1 MRNIAQAK
9 EEIIHTVQAYTAKDE
24 KGNYKIPLVCQRP
37 MLLMG
42 PPGIGKTAIMKQI
55 AREEKIGL
63 VEYTLTHHT
72 RQSAVGLPIL
82 KKKNF
87 GGKEYTVTEYT
98 MSEIIASVYQCMEQQ
113 QVSEGI
119 LFLDEINCVSETLA
133 PTMLQFLQNKTFGTH
148 RLPPGWVIVAAGN
161 PERYNKSVRE
171 FDMVTLDRVRS
182 MEIEADYK
190 VWRAY
195 AQKRQIHTAVLAYLD
210 LKQENFYQIRE
221 KQEGSCFVTAR
232 GWEDLSRILQV
243 YEELEIPVTKELAEE
258 YIRDGEIAADFA
270 GFYQLCRKYEKE
282 WEPDRLFSLENREN
296 PTEKA
301 KLLEGA
307 GLDEKLLLMNG
318 LEQGLTERVKTC
330 LLEKAYMN
338 GIYEE
343 LARIKKEA
351 AGGRAFDEILESC
364 ICGKKERDAI
374 LKDQG
379 LLSGEEWEI
388 RQRVTRWLQEKR
400 QERKLLEGQTE
411 APSFPWLKETFYRET
426 LKLKRAEEEVKDA
439 LEYSITF
446 MKEVCAKGQELALFL
461 THLSGNEEIMAFI
474 RQHGCETYLKEGE
487 ILLASE
493 AEEALK
499 KEIQDFQKQIY

>member
-461 THLSGNEEIMAFI
+461 THLSGNEEVMAFI

-499 KEIQDFQKQIY
+499 KEIQDFQKQI

>member
-343 LARIKKEA
+343 LTRIKKEA

-499 KEIQDFQKQIY
+499 KEIQDFQKQI

>member
-411 APSFPWLKETFYRET
+411 APGFPWLKETFYRET

-499 KEIQDFQKQIY
+499 KEIQDFQKQI

>member
-210 LKQENFYQIRE
+210 LKQEYFYQIRE

-499 KEIQDFQKQIY
+499 KEIQDFQKQI

>member
-338 GIYEE
+338 GI
-343 LARIKKEA
+343 
-351 AGGRAFDEILESC
+351 
-364 ICGKKERDAI
+364 
-374 LKDQG
+374 
-379 LLSGEEWEI
+379 LSLI
-388 RQRVTRWLQEKR
+388 H
-400 QERKLLEGQTE
+400 
-411 APSFPWLKETFYRET
+411 
-426 LKLKRAEEEVKDA
+426 
-439 LEYSITF
+439 I
-446 MKEVCAKGQELALFL
+446 
-461 THLSGNEEIMAFI
+461 
-474 RQHGCETYLKEGE
+474 
-487 ILLASE
+487 
-493 AEEALK
+493 
-499 KEIQDFQKQIY
+499 

>member
-364 ICGKKERDAI
+364 ICGKKSGMLSSKTRGCFPGKNGKFGSVLPGGFRKSGRKGNFWRD
-374 LKDQG
+374 
-379 LLSGEEWEI
+379 
-388 RQRVTRWLQEKR
+388 RQKPPV
-400 QERKLLEGQTE
+400 
-411 APSFPWLKETFYRET
+411 FP
-426 LKLKRAEEEVKDA
+426 
-439 LEYSITF
+439 
-446 MKEVCAKGQELALFL
+446 G
-461 THLSGNEEIMAFI
+461 
-474 RQHGCETYLKEGE
+474 
-487 ILLASE
+487 
-493 AEEALK
+493 
-499 KEIQDFQKQIY
+499 

>member
-364 ICGKKERDAI
+364 ICGKKERDAL

-499 KEIQDFQKQIY
+499 KEIQDFQKQI

>member
-270 GFYQLCRKYEKE
+270 GFYKLCRKYEKE

-499 KEIQDFQKQIY
+499 KEIQDFQKQI

>member
-258 YIRDGEIAADFA
+258 YIRDGVSTDFA

-499 KEIQDFQKQIY
+499 KEIQDFQKQI

>member
-318 LEQGLTERVKTC
+318 LEQGLTERVNTC

-499 KEIQDFQKQIY
+499 KEIQDFQKQI

>member
-330 LLEKAYMN
+330 LLEKSYMN

-411 APSFPWLKETFYRET
+411 APGFPWLKETFYRET

-499 KEIQDFQKQIY
+499 KEIQDFQKQI

>member
-243 YEELEIPVTKELAEE
+243 YEELEIPVTKELVEE

-388 RQRVTRWLQEKR
+388 RQRVTRWIQEKR

-499 KEIQDFQKQIY
+499 KEIQDFQKQI

>member
-388 RQRVTRWLQEKR
+388 RQRVTRGLQEKR

-499 KEIQDFQKQIY
+499 KEIQDFQKQI

>member
-195 AQKRQIHTAVLAYLD
+195 AQKRQIHTAVLASLD
-210 LKQENFYQIRE
+210 LKQENFDQIRE

-499 KEIQDFQKQIY
+499 KEIQDFQKQI

>member
-388 RQRVTRWLQEKR
+388 RKRVTRWLQEKR

-411 APSFPWLKETFYRET
+411 APGFPWLKETFYRET

-499 KEIQDFQKQIY
+499 KEIQDFQKQI

>member
-446 MKEVCAKGQELALFL
+446 MKEVCAKGQELPLFL

-499 KEIQDFQKQIY
+499 KEIQDFQKQI

>member
-411 APSFPWLKETFYRET
+411 APSFPWLKETFYREA

-499 KEIQDFQKQIY
+499 KEIQDFQKQI

>member
-221 KQEGSCFVTAR
+221 EQEGSCFVTAR

-499 KEIQDFQKQIY
+499 KEIQDFQKQI

>member
-374 LKDQG
+374 LKDQR

-499 KEIQDFQKQIY
+499 KEIQDFQKQI

>member
-1 MRNIAQAK
+1 MHRQKRRLSTPYRLIRQK
-9 EEIIHTVQAYTAKDE
+9 
-24 KGNYKIPLVCQRP
+24 
-37 MLLMG
+37 
-42 PPGIGKTAIMKQI
+42 MK
-55 AREEKIGL
+55 RETIRFRWSASAPCCLWDRRAIGL

-351 AGGRAFDEILESC
+351 AGGRAFDEIL
-364 ICGKKERDAI
+364 
-374 LKDQG
+374 
-379 LLSGEEWEI
+379 
-388 RQRVTRWLQEKR
+388 
-400 QERKLLEGQTE
+400 

-499 KEIQDFQKQIY
+499 KEIQDFQKQI

>member
-258 YIRDGEIAADFA
+258 YIRDGEIATDFA

-499 KEIQDFQKQIY
+499 KEIQDFQKQI

>member
-210 LKQENFYQIRE
+210 LKQENIYQIRE

-499 KEIQDFQKQIY
+499 KEIQDFQKQI

>member
-113 QVSEGI
+113 QVSKGI

-232 GWEDLSRILQV
+232 GWEDLSQILQV

-301 KLLEGA
+301 KLLEEA

-411 APSFPWLKETFYRET
+411 APGFPWLKETFYRET

-499 KEIQDFQKQIY
+499 KEIQDFQKQI

>member
-411 APSFPWLKETFYRET
+411 APSFPWLKETFYRER

-499 KEIQDFQKQIY
+499 KEIQDFQKQI

>member
-182 MEIEADYK
+182 MEIEADYR

-499 KEIQDFQKQIY
+499 KEIQDFQKQI

>member
-258 YIRDGEIAADFA
+258 YIRDGEITADFA

-379 LLSGEEWEI
+379 LLSGEEWEN

-411 APSFPWLKETFYRET
+411 ASGFPWLKETFYRET

-446 MKEVCAKGQELALFL
+446 MKGVCAKGQELALFL
-461 THLSGNEEIMAFI
+461 NHLSGNEEIMAFI

-499 KEIQDFQKQIY
+499 KEIQDFQKQI

>member
-258 YIRDGEIAADFA
+258 YIRDGKIAADFA

-499 KEIQDFQKQIY
+499 KEIQDFQKQI

>member
-446 MKEVCAKGQELALFL
+446 MKEACAKGQELALFL

-499 KEIQDFQKQIY
+499 KEIQDFQKQI

>member
-499 KEIQDFQKQIY
+499 KEIQDFQKQI

>member
-379 LLSGEEWEI
+379 LVSGEEWEI

-499 KEIQDFQKQIY
+499 KEIQDFQKQI

>member
-232 GWEDLSRILQV
+232 GLEDLSRILQV

-499 KEIQDFQKQIY
+499 KEIQDFQKQI

>member
-318 LEQGLTERVKTC
+318 LEQGLTERFKTC

-499 KEIQDFQKQIY
+499 KEIQDFQKQI

>member
-243 YEELEIPVTKELAEE
+243 YEELEIPVTKELAQE

-499 KEIQDFQKQIY
+499 KEIQDFQKQI

>member
-411 APSFPWLKETFYRET
+411 APSFPCLKETFYRET

-499 KEIQDFQKQIY
+499 KEIQDFQKQI

>member
-24 KGNYKIPLVCQRP
+24 KGDYKIPLVCQRP

-258 YIRDGEIAADFA
+258 YIRDGEIVADFA

-301 KLLEGA
+301 KLLEEA

-400 QERKLLEGQTE
+400 QERKLLEGQIE
-411 APSFPWLKETFYRET
+411 APGFPWLKETFYRET
-426 LKLKRAEEEVKDA
+426 LKLKRAEEEVKEA

-499 KEIQDFQKQIY
+499 KEIQDFQKQI

>member
-9 EEIIHTVQAYTAKDE
+9 EEIIHTVQAYTTKDE

-330 LLEKAYMN
+330 LLKKAYMN

-411 APSFPWLKETFYRET
+411 APGFPWLKETFYRET

-499 KEIQDFQKQIY
+499 KEIQDFQKQI

>member
-493 AEEALK
+493 SEEALK
-499 KEIQDFQKQIY
+499 KEIQDFQKQI

>member
-301 KLLEGA
+301 KLLEEA

-411 APSFPWLKETFYRET
+411 ALGFSWLKETFYRET

-499 KEIQDFQKQIY
+499 KEIQDFQKQI

>member
-148 RLPPGWVIVAAGN
+148 RLPRGWVIVAAGN

-411 APSFPWLKETFYRET
+411 APGFPWLKETFYRET
-426 LKLKRAEEEVKDA
+426 LKLKRAEGEVKEA

-499 KEIQDFQKQIY
+499 KEIQDFQKQI